1 VDRRLRGFLAA
12 GLVDSF
18 AFAFGWTVFVLL
30 VVAEDGFRAAA
41 LCNGALLVGAAL
53 SAPVT
58 ERLAALLDGRSLIR
72 STALFEGTLRVG
84 IFVALLQHAPVA
96 LLAVGVLLMSTA
108 AWCGFAAMR
117 AEAASAG
124 GGVVALTW
132 YAVGIGSIEAA
143 GTACGALLLTG
154 SGRVLTGTALWAVV
168 GLYAASL
175 VPTLLVAHYALR
187 PRAARARSLL
197 APVRRLAR
205 PLTGGF
211 GVMLVG
217 SGLTLLAVPLAA
229 TLYGPIAVAASAAAF
244 AAGALLAPFSAGAL
258 ERARAHDAVLWP
270 VLGAVMVAGWFAAPV
285 FLGGL
290 LAAQFLS
297 GYGLTAF
304 EGAMDARVAA
314 MAEDGAVASNLAYAS
329 ASRALGSSAAVT
341 LTPLFVAA
349 SAIGWIGTGETIV
362 LMGAAGV
369 ALLAR
374 SGRLARA
381 PSTA

>member
-30 VVAEDGFRAAA
+30 VVQSEGLRAAA
-41 LCNGALLVGAAL
+41 LYNGALLVGVAL

-58 ERLAALLDGRSLIR
+58 ERLSAVLDGRSLIR
-72 STALFEGTLRVG
+72 ATAVLEGALRVG
-84 IFVALLQHAPVA
+84 IFVALLQHAPIA
-96 LLAVGVLLMSTA
+96 LIAVGVVLMSVA
-108 AWCGFAAMR
+108 GWSGFAAMR
-117 AEAASAG
+117 AEAASSG
-124 GGVVALTW
+124 GRAVALTW
-132 YAVGIGSIEAA
+132 YAVGIGTIEAA

-154 SGRVLTGTALWAVV
+154 SSHVLAGTRLDVV
-168 GLYAASL
+168 IALYAASL
-175 VPTLLVAHYALR
+175 APTLLVARYALR
-187 PRAARARSLL
+187 PRTTVRRSVLE
-197 APVRRLAR
+197 PVRRLAR

-229 TLYGPIAVAASAAAF
+229 TLYGPMAVAGSAAAF

-258 ERARAHDAVLWP
+258 ARGRIHDAVLWP
-270 VLGAVMVAGWFAAPV
+270 VLGAVMTAAWFAAPV
-285 FLGGL
+285 FLAGL
-290 LAAQFLS
+290 LVAQFLS

-304 EGAMDARVAA
+304 EGAMDARVA
-314 MAEDGAVASNLAYAS
+314 GAGEGGAITSNLAYAS

-341 LTPLFVAA
+341 VTPLLVAA
-349 SAIGWIGTGETIV
+349 SAIGRVGTAETVV
-362 LMGAAGV
+362 LVGAAGV

-374 SGRLARA
+374 HGRGVRA
-381 PSTA
+381 ASTA